1 MTHGPAHGNLVT
13 SNIGYWV
20 LGIGYYDLV
29 SWYPG
34 IPVSWLPGYLLAGGL
49 EVPFFSCLIKELRS

>member
-34 IPVSWLPGYLLAGGL
+34 IPVSWLPGYLVTWLPASWWFGSSVL
-49 EVPFFSCLIKELRS
+49 